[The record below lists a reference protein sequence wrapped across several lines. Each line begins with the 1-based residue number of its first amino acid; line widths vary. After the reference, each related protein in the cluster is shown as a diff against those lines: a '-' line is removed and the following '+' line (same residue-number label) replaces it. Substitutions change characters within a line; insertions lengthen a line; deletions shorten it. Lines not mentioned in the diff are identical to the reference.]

1 MSTFPGNMEPQP
13 HIYPVNAG
21 HWFTAANC
29 TDESLMKL
37 HHFSQCR
44 FLLALAAMTV
54 SFDNA
59 HAGSSVSQPPFMET
73 GLLVGRDGA
82 AFGPGVIVQ
91 FNYWRLGLY
100 GFGGTSSVSGYQAGD
115 GISADFYDR
124 TLGFG
129 VQGKITRIG
138 KFTFGGFGQAA
149 YYGSHV
155 QATYFDPVYAM
166 KEVEYR
172 ESVRD
177 PLVSIGP
184 EIDYEPVRGIRI
196 AVRPGKNFGDNFAAN
211 TAYGFSINGGVLFD
225 TERTGRTIG
234 LGIASGIKKLFH

>member
-1 MSTFPGNMEPQP
+1 
-13 HIYPVNAG
+13 
-21 HWFTAANC
+21 
-29 TDESLMKL
+29 MKV

-44 FLLALAAMTV
+44 FLLALAAMAV
-54 SFDNA
+54 SLDNA
-59 HAGSSVSQPPFMET
+59 QAGSSISQPPLIET

-100 GFGGTSSVSGYQAGD
+100 GFGGTSSVRGYQAGD

-129 VQGKITRIG
+129 VQGKIRRIG
-138 KFTFGGFGQAA
+138 KFTFGGFAQAA

-155 QATYFDPVYAM
+155 HATYFDPVYA
-166 KEVEYR
+166 KQVGYR
-172 ESVRD
+172 ESDRD

-196 AVRPGKNFGDNFAAN
+196 VVRPGKDFGDNFAAN
-211 TAYGFSINGGVLFD
+211 TAHGFSINGGVLFD
-225 TERTGRTIG
+225 SQRAGRTVG
-234 LGIASGIKKLFH
+234 LGIASGVKKLFQ